1 MERNRQSICLLAGSR
16 VSTVRVDR
24 TILWT
29 EPEGLHPVMERP
41 SGGYGVTRPQR
52 YKQNEILGW
61 WK

>member
-29 EPEGLHPVMERP
+29 EPEGLHPVIERP
-41 SGGYGVTRPQR
+41 SGG
-52 YKQNEILGW
+52 
-61 WK
+61 